1 VENERILVADDD
13 KTYRRSLSMV
23 IKVFGEEDSHK
34 VVGEA
39 SSKEEVE
46 AILKGGLRPSIALVD
61 GKFPS
66 YGDGEEAA
74 AIIRK
79 LSPETFIISL
89 SSDLQTWG
97 DENLVKNLSAK
108 ELVELITKLQH

>member
-1 VENERILVADDD
+1 MKNERILIADDNAD
-13 KTYRRSLSMV
+13 IKKILSDV
-23 IKVFGEEDSHK
+23 VEAFGDEDGHK

-46 AILKGGLRPSIALVD
+46 VILKGGLRPSIALID
-61 GKFPS
+61 GKFPN
-66 YGDGEEAA
+66 YGDGEQAA

-89 SSDLQTWG
+89 SSDLQKWG
-97 DENLVKNLSAK
+97 DENWVKNYGAK
-108 ELVELITKLQH
+108 ELVEALTKLQH